1 MSGTPLSGAD
11 LSLPLV
17 NPHAGRLGRLLESLR
32 AEHAFAGMGGTP
44 GRPAP
49 LPMTMD
55 EARARGWD
63 ELDVVIVTGDAYLDH
78 PSFAMAILGRVLE
91 AAGYRVG
98 IVSQPD
104 WRSAE
109 DWRRFGRPRL
119 FFGTSAGN
127 MDSMINHYTANRKV
141 RNADAYSP
149 GGRIGLRPDRAT
161 LSYCQ
166 RAREAF
172 PGVPV
177 IAGGV
182 EASLRRLAHYDY
194 WSDKVRKSILL
205 DCKADLVV
213 FGMGEEA
220 ILEITQRLD
229 RGEKVKDLRDMR
241 GVAYCLGASE
251 QIPEWPAGPS
261 GHLAPRD
268 DLSAR
273 GASGPLASGPPMTL
287 TLPSFQQVSTDKL
300 AFAEA
305 TRIIHNETNPYNA
318 KRLVQWHNRQAVVA
332 NPPAFP
338 ISQASMDAI
347 YALPYT
353 RRPHPS
359 YREPIPAFGMIKD
372 SVTIMR
378 GCFGGCTFCSITTH
392 QGRTIQSRSKE
403 SVLTEI
409 EQMAADPKFKGTISD
424 IGGPTANMYEMK
436 CTRPE
441 VEAVCRRQSCVH
453 PTICKLLGTDHG
465 PLVELMKE
473 ARETPGIKKVL
484 VASGI
489 RMDLARRSP
498 EYMKEL
504 VKHHVGGH
512 LKVAPE
518 HTDPEVLMK
527 MRKPANDD
535 FEKFTEVFDRESKK
549 AGKEQYVVP
558 YFIAS
563 HPASDLDAMIHLA
576 VFLKQNGYKPDQ
588 VQDFIPAPFDVA
600 TAMYYTGIDPF
611 TKKPVYI
618 AKQLKD
624 RKLQRALMQFFK
636 PENYFEVRE
645 ALQRA
650 KRTDLIGDGCDALIP
665 SRPPKEALQK
675 RRDGANQRFAGN
687 YVHTPPGTGAGPTG
701 KSGKS
706 SGQPNNS
713 PPGNSRP
720 TSKQSRRK
728 PGKGYRPKG

>member
-1 MSGTPLSGAD
+1 MSASSLPQDLAA
-11 LSLPLV
+11 LSLPMFTASPGMLGNLLTTLPKRERQV
-17 NPHAGRLGRLLESLR
+17 ENLPHELR
-32 AEHAFAGMGGTP
+32 
-44 GRPAP
+44 P
-49 LPMTMD
+49 LPMTMK
-55 EARARGWD
+55 EAKARGWD
-63 ELDVVIVTGDAYLDH
+63 ELDVVFITGDAYIDH

-91 AAGYRVG
+91 AAGFRVG

-104 WRSAE
+104 WRKVD

-119 FFGTSAGN
+119 FFGISAGN
-127 MDSMINHYTANRKV
+127 MDSMINHYTANKKV

-166 RAREAF
+166 RAREAY

-194 WSDKVRKSILL
+194 WSDKVRRSILL
-205 DCKADLVV
+205 DCKADLLAY
-213 FGMGEEA
+213 GMGEET
-220 ILEITQRLD
+220 ILEIARRLD
-229 RGEKVKDLRDMR
+229 RGETVKDLRDMR
-241 GVAYCLGASE
+241 GVTNALGASE
-251 QIPEWPAGPS
+251 K
-261 GHLAPRD
+261 
-268 DLSAR
+268 
-273 GASGPLASGPPMTL
+273 PPQDSL
-287 TLPSFQQVSTDKL
+287 VLPTFEQVAADKP

-305 TRIIHNETNPYNA
+305 TRMIHNETNPYNA
-318 KRLVQWHNRQAVVA
+318 KRLVQWHDRQAIVC

-338 ISQASMDAI
+338 LSQASMDVI
-347 YALPYT
+347 YELPYT
-353 RRPHPS
+353 RRPHPT
-359 YREPIPAFGMIKD
+359 YTEPIPAFGMIKD

-392 QGRTIQSRSKE
+392 QGRIIQSRSKE
-403 SVLTEI
+403 SVLGEI
-409 EQMAADPKFKGTISD
+409 REMTADPKFKGTISD

-436 CTRPE
+436 CMRPE

-453 PTICKLLGTDHG
+453 PTICKLLGTDHK
-465 PLVELMKE
+465 PLIGLMKE

-489 RMDLARRSP
+489 RMDLARRSK
-498 EYMKEL
+498 EYMQEL
-504 VKHHVGGH
+504 AKHHVGGH

-518 HTDPEVLMK
+518 HTDPDVLMK

-535 FEKFTEVFDRESKK
+535 FERFTEIFNRESKK
-549 AGKEQYVVP
+549 AGKKQYIVP

-563 HPASDLDAMIHLA
+563 HPASGLDAMINLA
-576 VFLKQNGYKPDQ
+576 VFLKQNGYRPDQ

-618 AKQLKD
+618 ARQLRD
-624 RKLQRALMQFFK
+624 RKLQRALLQFFK

-645 ALQRA
+645 ALQQA
-650 KRTDLIGDGCDALIP
+650 KRTDLIGDGCDSLIP
-665 SRPPKEALQK
+665 SRPPKEALL
-675 RRDGANQRFAGN
+675 RRRQDAKDRFAGN
-687 YVHTPPGTGAGPTG
+687 YVHTIPGTGAGPKG
-701 KSGKS
+701 
-706 SGQPNNS
+706 
-713 PPGNSRP
+713 
-720 TSKQSRRK
+720 KQSRRK
-728 PGKGYRPKG
+728 PGKGYRPG

>member
-1 MSGTPLSGAD
+1 MSLA
-11 LSLPLV
+11 LPIF
-17 NPHAGRLGRLLESLR
+17 NPNTGRLGTLLESLPVGQ
-32 AEHAFAGMGGTP
+32 ASSLPSGNH
-44 GRPAP
+44 GRPEACPTTP
-49 LPMTMD
+49 LPMSMD
-55 EARARGWD
+55 EARRRGWD
-63 ELDVVIVTGDAYLDH
+63 ELDIVFVTGDAYIDH

-91 AAGYRVG
+91 AGGFRVG

-104 WRSAE
+104 WRKAD

-119 FFGTSAGN
+119 FFGISAGN
-127 MDSMINHYTANRKV
+127 MDSMINHYTANKKV

-194 WSDKVRKSILL
+194 WSDKVRRSILL

-220 ILEITQRLD
+220 ILEIAQRLQK
-229 RGEKVKDLRDMR
+229 GETVKDLRNMR
-241 GVAYCLGASE
+241 GVAYALGASE
-251 QIPEWPAGPS
+251 KPTEDAIV
-261 GHLAPRD
+261 
-268 DLSAR
+268 
-273 GASGPLASGPPMTL
+273 
-287 TLPSFQQVSTDKL
+287 LPSYEDVCRDKPL
-300 AFAEA
+300 FAEA

-318 KRLVQWHNRQAVVA
+318 RRLVQWHDRQAIVA

-338 ISQASMDAI
+338 ISQRSMDVI
-347 YALPYT
+347 YTLPYT
-353 RRPHPS
+353 RRPHPA
-359 YREPIPAFGMIKD
+359 YKEPIPAFDMIKD

-378 GCFGGCTFCSITTH
+378 GCFGGCTFCSITAH
-392 QGRTIQSRSKE
+392 QGRVIQSRSKD
-403 SVLTEI
+403 SVLLEI
-409 EQMAADPKFKGTISD
+409 EQMAADPKFKGTVSD
-424 IGGPTANMYEMK
+424 IGGPTANMYQMQ

-441 VEAVCRRQSCVH
+441 VEAICRRQSCVH

-465 PLVELMKE
+465 PLVKLMRDVRK
-473 ARETPGIKKVL
+473 TPGIKKVL

-504 VKHHVGGH
+504 VQHHVGGH

-518 HTDPEVLMK
+518 HVDPGVLMK

-535 FEKFTEVFDRESKK
+535 FEKFTAVFNRESKQ
-549 AGKEQYVVP
+549 AGKPQYIVP

-563 HPASDLDAMIHLA
+563 HPGCGLDEMIHLA
-576 VFLKQNGYKPDQ
+576 TFLKANGYQPDQ

-600 TAMYYTGIDPF
+600 TAMYYTGLDPF

-618 AKQLKD
+618 ARQLRD

-645 ALQRA
+645 ALRQA

-665 SRPPKEALQK
+665 GRPPKEALQK
-675 RRDGANQRFAGN
+675 RREGANQRFAGN
-687 YVHTPPGTGAGPTG
+687 YVHTPPGTGAGKQIADKHIANKRITD
-701 KSGKS
+701 K
-706 SGQPNNS
+706 
-713 PPGNSRP
+713 R
-720 TSKQSRRK
+720 KQSRHK
-728 PGKGYRPKG
+728 PGRGYRPGS

>member
-1 MSGTPLSGAD
+1 MPGPE
-11 LSLPLV
+11 LSLPV
-17 NPHAGRLGRLLESLR
+17 FRPEAGRLGTLLESLR
-32 AEHAFAGMGGTP
+32 PVGQASSLPKMDAAVKKSTAIGNGP
-44 GRPAP
+44 SISGRQDACPT
-49 LPMTMD
+49 LPMSMD
-55 EARARGWD
+55 EAHARGWD
-63 ELDVVIVTGDAYLDH
+63 ELDVVFVTGDAYIDH

-91 AAGYRVG
+91 AAGFRVG

-104 WRSAE
+104 WRKVD

-119 FFGTSAGN
+119 FFGISAGN
-127 MDSMINHYTANRKV
+127 MDSMINHYTANKKV

-194 WSDKVRKSILL
+194 WSDKVRRSILL

-220 ILEITQRLD
+220 ILEIAQRLS
-229 RGEKVKDLRDMR
+229 RGETVKDLRNMR
-241 GVAYCLGASE
+241 GVAYALGASE
-251 QIPEWPAGPS
+251 S
-261 GHLAPRD
+261 
-268 DLSAR
+268 
-273 GASGPLASGPPMTL
+273 PPTAAL
-287 TLPSFQQVSTDKL
+287 VLPSFEQVSSDKP

-318 KRLVQWHNRQAVVA
+318 KRLVQWHDRQAIVC
-332 NPPAFP
+332 NPPPFP

-347 YALPYT
+347 YTLPYT
-353 RRPHPS
+353 KKPHPI
-359 YREPIPAFGMIKD
+359 YKEPIPAFDMIKD

-392 QGRTIQSRSKE
+392 QGRIIQSRSKD
-403 SVLTEI
+403 SVIAEI
-409 EQMAADPKFKGTISD
+409 GQMAADPKFKGTVSD
-424 IGGPTANMYEMK
+424 IGGPTANMYQMT
-436 CTRPE
+436 CSRPE

-465 PLVELMKE
+465 PLVQLMKE
-473 ARETPGIKKVL
+473 ARETPGVKKVL

-504 VKHHVGGH
+504 VQHHVGGH

-535 FEKFTEVFDRESKK
+535 FEKFTDVFNRESKK
-549 AGKEQYVVP
+549 AGKKQYIVP

-563 HPASDLDAMIHLA
+563 HPASDLDAMINLA

-611 TKKPVYI
+611 TKKPVHV
-618 AKQLKD
+618 ARQLRD

-650 KRTDLIGDGCDALIP
+650 KRTDLIGEGCDALIP
-665 SRPPKEALQK
+665 SRPPKEALQ
-675 RRDGANQRFAGN
+675 RRRQDANQRFAGN
-687 YVHTPPGTGAGPTG
+687 YVHTIPGTGAG
-701 KSGKS
+701 KRA
-706 SGQPNNS
+706 GQ
-713 PPGNSRP
+713 
-720 TSKQSRRK
+720 KESRRN
-728 PGKGYRPKG
+728 PGRGYRPKGN